1 MEIAI
6 RAGFFAEWNVDVDT
20 GHDAKVRYKELA
32 SGRYIT
38 KKRKNSIS
46 NDQIRGSICGG

>member
-20 GHDAKVRYKELA
+20 GHDTKVRYKELA
-32 SGRYIT
+32 SGKYTT
-38 KKRKNSIS
+38 KRCKNSIC
-46 NDQIRGSICGG
+46 NDQIRCSA